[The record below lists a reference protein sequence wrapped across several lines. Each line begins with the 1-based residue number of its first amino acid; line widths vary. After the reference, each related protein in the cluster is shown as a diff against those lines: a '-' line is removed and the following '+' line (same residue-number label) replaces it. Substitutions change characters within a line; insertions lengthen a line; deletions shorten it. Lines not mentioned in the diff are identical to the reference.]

1 METRIRDIRGIPLW
15 LLRNYLVDP
24 GGVVQPDS
32 AIAGSARQ
40 GRLTRLDD
48 VRIGSLRVGEVL
60 FLGGRSPPRPFRER
74 GMGKPGFSPPAPK
87 V

>member
-1 METRIRDIRGIPLW
+1 METRIRGIPLW

-32 AIAGSARQ
+32 AIPGSAWQ
-40 GRLTRLDD
+40 GRLTRLGDM
-48 VRIGSLRVGEVL
+48 RIGSLRVGEVL
-60 FLGGRSPPRPFRER
+60 FLGGRSPPRPSR
-74 GMGKPGFSPPAPK
+74 GRGDGETWFLPPAPK